1 MDGVTAVDYQ
11 GNDITD
17 RVTVTGS
24 VNTSVPGT
32 YELTYDVT
40 DEAGNTATAVR
51 IIRVL
56 GEDSGNDNPG
66 GGGTMN
72 PAATI
77 RAAAPERVPEQAVEQ
92 IPAQVAETERTPA
105 EKPSGGQQTGN
116 SPATGDVRGAWT
128 PAYVSAILGRICRT
142 DGAAEEEKS
151 GSPQRQ
157 RKIKKENKKKEATVQ
172 M

>member
-24 VNTSVPGT
+24 VDTSVPGT

-66 GGGTMN
+66 GGDNEPGGDNPGGGTGTGTGTGGGTN
-72 PAATI
+72 TGAGGGNGTNSGK
-77 RAAAPERVPEQAVEQ
+77 
-92 IPAQVAETERTPA
+92 
-105 EKPSGGQQTGN
+105 KPSGGQQTGN

-128 PAYVSAILGRICRT
+128 PAYVSAILAGFAGLTALLKKRAVRRS
-142 DGAAEEEKS
+142 DREK
-151 GSPQRQ
+151 
-157 RKIKKENKKKEATVQ
+157 
-172 M
+172 